1 MIFKKNAQKKMKKIS
16 KFKNI
21 NEKHK
26 KEKENNILKIQYCPT
41 KKMPEEESNENE
53 GNLNDIKLIGFKK
66 KVQSISNDLGQSTN
80 LISERFKFII

>member
-1 MIFKKNAQKKMKKIS
+1 
-16 KFKNI
+16 
-21 NEKHK
+21 
-26 KEKENNILKIQYCPT
+26 
-41 KKMPEEESNENE
+41 MPEEESNENE